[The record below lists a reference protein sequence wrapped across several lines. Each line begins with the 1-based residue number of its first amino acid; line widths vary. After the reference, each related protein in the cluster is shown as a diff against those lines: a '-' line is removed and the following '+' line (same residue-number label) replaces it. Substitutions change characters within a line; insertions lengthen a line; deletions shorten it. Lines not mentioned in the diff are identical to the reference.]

1 MAVIKCPKC
10 GRPLNQNTVTC
21 PNCGHNLIKLQ
32 KNSNKTVFV
41 IIIAAA
47 CVVAAIIAFILINY
61 FNAAGEAYDTA
72 MEHASS
78 AGAQVVQGDFSR
90 VDANVKTAYTA
101 YTTAFTDLELTG
113 ETVTKQLLN
122 ENASGKAGST
132 IISQSTV
139 KFDDSGIISVSWTD
153 GEFWASIDKS
163 GNISH
168 GNGGTVGQNTVK

>member
-21 PNCGHNLIKLQ
+21 PNCGHNFIKLQ
-32 KNSNKTVFV
+32 KNSNKTMLI

-47 CVVAAIIAFILINY
+47 CAVAAIIALVLIKY
-61 FNAAGEAYDTA
+61 FHAAGEAYDA
-72 MEHASS
+72 AAKHASS
-78 AGAQVVQGDFSR
+78 ASAQVVQGDFSR

-113 ETVTKQLLN
+113 ETVTKKLLD

-153 GEFWASIDKS
+153 GEYWAAIDKS
-163 GNISH
+163 GNILH